1 MIIGVTGGIAT
12 GKSSVADLF
21 KKIGLPVVSADE
33 LAREV
38 VRSDSD
44 ALRAIAQQFGS
55 DVLLSDGTLNR
66 ERLAQIVFTD
76 AAARRALNQ
85 ITHPEIARLAESKL
99 AALVEAGADTIIYEA
114 PLLYEAGAEERV
126 DKVLVVTANPAVQK
140 NRLMAR
146 DGLDAETADLRISAQ
161 MPLSEKVL
169 RADFVIDNSGAP
181 AETARQVEA
190 LCRELAISLTC
201 SLFQ

>member
-12 GKSSVADLF
+12 GKSSVAALF

-33 LAREV
+33 LAREAV
-38 VRSDSD
+38 HP
-44 ALRAIAQQFGS
+44 GS
-55 DVLLSDGTLNR
+55 DVLRAIVQQFGPEVLFSDGTLNR
-66 ERLAQIVFTD
+66 ERLSQFVFTD

-85 ITHPEIARLAESKL
+85 ITHPAIARLAESQL

-114 PLLYEAGAEERV
+114 PLLYEAGAEKRA

-140 NRLMAR
+140 KRLMAR
-146 DGLDAETADLRISAQ
+146 DGIDAATADLRISAQ
-161 MPLSEKVL
+161 MPLAEKVL
-169 RADFVIDNSGAP
+169 RADFVVDNSGAP
-181 AETARQVEA
+181 AETARQVEL
-190 LCRELAISLTC
+190 LCREHAISFTG